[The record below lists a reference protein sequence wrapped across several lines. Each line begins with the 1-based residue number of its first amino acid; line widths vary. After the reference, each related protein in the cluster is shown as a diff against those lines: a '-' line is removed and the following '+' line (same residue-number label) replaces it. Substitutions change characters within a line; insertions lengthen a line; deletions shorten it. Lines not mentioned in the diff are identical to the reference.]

1 VSLVSGEEQVSD
13 PVKIG
18 GLTKTMVFDG
28 DIFWDTKHENC
39 DILRCHKKHG
49 GLVRWGDAGS
59 IIEPAM
65 RDFQPA
71 MELITSEY
79 PLVI

>member
-1 VSLVSGEEQVSD
+1 VSD

-28 DIFWDTKHENC
+28 DIFWDTNHENC

-49 GLVRWGDAGS
+49 WEIPDKWRFRSLGAS
-59 IIEPAM
+59 SN
-65 RDFQPA
+65 QPCG
-71 MELITSEY
+71 ISNQ
-79 PLVI
+79 PWN

>member
-1 VSLVSGEEQVSD
+1 MG
-13 PVKIG
+13 
-18 GLTKTMVFDG
+18 
-28 DIFWDTKHENC
+28 IFFGIPSMRIVISFGVIKHGWEIPQKN
-39 DILRCHKKHG
+39 G
-49 GLVRWGDAGS
+49 GLVRWGDAGG